1 MASAKS
7 VVRKK
12 MSSVDTAWLRMDTDT
27 NLMMIVGVAMLEKPV
42 STQAL
47 KCELEKHFLCWHP
60 FRSHVVREFP
70 GAWWQEQAVDLDR
83 HVLRIALPA
92 TPGRSNK
99 MALEALVGQ
108 LSSQALDPEQ
118 PLWQMHLVDHC
129 IGPDGRERQ
138 ALIIR
143 IHHCIADGMAL
154 VRLFMSMFEQ
164 APEPTQTGT
173 TLDSAS
179 ELGHEA
185 MEHEDQWW
193 AQILDPVTRSSIRA
207 IETTSTMLTHYLEVL
222 AASDQVAEQL
232 SEPLNEPIGEQLSE
246 PLNEPIGEQISEQL
260 REKVKQLGHT
270 AGQLMHDLFAIG
282 TMQEDSPTRL
292 KGELSGDKRVA
303 WSEFLPLFEVKT
315 MAQAYGCS
323 INDILMSSVAG
334 ALRQYLLSKHEVV
347 ENDCEIRAM
356 VPVNLRSPD
365 GPPKLGNEFGLVP
378 LVLPI
383 GIEDP
388 VARLLEV
395 QRRMSEL
402 KGSYTALVALS
413 MLGVL
418 GTTPKQVQLEVQDY
432 FTRRATAV
440 MSNVP
445 GPQTALYLA
454 GSKLEQVMFWVPQ
467 SGSIGVGISI
477 LSYNGGVQFG
487 IVTDAALADDPER
500 IISQFQPEFEKL
512 VLLMLMEGD
521 W

>member
-1 MASAKS
+1 MVSPKS
-7 VVRKK
+7 IVRKK

-42 STQAL
+42 SSPAL
-47 KCELEKHFLCWHP
+47 KRELKKHFLCWHP

-70 GAWWQEQAVDLDR
+70 GAWWQEQEVDLDR
-83 HVLRIALPA
+83 HVIRIALPA
-92 TPGRSNK
+92 NPPQTNK
-99 MALEALVGQ
+99 AALEALVGQ
-108 LSSQALDPEQ
+108 LSSQPLDPDQ
-118 PLWQMHLVDHC
+118 PLWQMHLVDHY

-154 VRLFMSMFEQ
+154 VRLFMSMFDQ
-164 APEPTQTGT
+164 TPT
-173 TLDSAS
+173 SAQGKAASRS
-179 ELGHEA
+179 ESVAQSVDQSVDQSVANLGHEEMA
-185 MEHEDQWW
+185 HEDQWW
-193 AQILDPVTRSSIRA
+193 AQILDPVTRSSIKA
-207 IETTSTMLTHYLEVL
+207 IETSSTMLGKYLEVL
-222 AASDQVAEQL
+222 AASEKITEQA
-232 SEPLNEPIGEQLSE
+232 GEQLSE
-246 PLNEPIGEQISEQL
+246 
-260 REKVKQLGHT
+260 KVMQLGHS

-282 TMQEDSPTRL
+282 TMQDDTPTRL

-334 ALRQYLLSKHEVV
+334 ALRQYLLAKGEAV
-347 ENDCEIRAM
+347 ESECEMRAM
-356 VPVNLRSPD
+356 VPVNLRTPN

-418 GTTPKQVQLEVQDY
+418 GATPKQVQLEVQDY

-467 SGSIGVGISI
+467 SGSIGLGISI

-487 IVTDAALADDPER
+487 IVTDAALADDPQR